1 MSRSIEFL
9 CRSEADHVRVASQR
23 CSVPTSPGE
32 LSSKLRRLAH
42 ELRLV
47 ESQLQAAHALDTEP
61 LQEFRH
67 ALDNTRLTAW
77 SVNEMMTSRNCDTG
91 ADSVLS
97 FLAAERLRRLDQ
109 MVRNMCADLDRQAVT
124 LRTAGLHSLFDSVG
138 ALYTRLS
145 AQFSK
150 DRRLPT

>member
-1 MSRSIEFL
+1 M
-9 CRSEADHVRVASQR
+9 
-23 CSVPTSPGE
+23 PTSPAE
-32 LSSKLRRLAH
+32 LSSKLRQLAR

-47 ESQLQAAHALDTEP
+47 ESQLQTTHALDTEP
-61 LQEFRH
+61 LRDFRQ

-77 SVNEMMTSRNCDTG
+77 SVNEMMTSRSRDTG

-124 LRTAGLHSLFDSVG
+124 LRTAGVQSLYDSVN

-145 AQFSK
+145 ALFGRERKPSA
-150 DRRLPT
+150 

>member
-1 MSRSIEFL
+1 M
-9 CRSEADHVRVASQR
+9 
-23 CSVPTSPGE
+23 PTSPAE
-32 LSSKLRRLAH
+32 LSSKLRQLAR

-47 ESQLQAAHALDTEP
+47 ESQLQTTHALDTEP
-61 LQEFRH
+61 LQDFRQ

-77 SVNEMMTSRNCDTG
+77 SVNEMMTSRSRDTG

-124 LRTAGLHSLFDSVG
+124 LRTAGVQSLYDSVN

-145 AQFSK
+145 ALFGRERKPSA
-150 DRRLPT
+150 